1 MDTPH
6 DTAHEVQNSVPLY
19 SPDSTVGHY
28 QRITIVSEQR
38 LAKAQENDWDAVF
51 ALNEQYE
58 QATAALKALAT
69 PPTVSEVEACSNY
82 LRSALRNDQQLQK
95 LLEPEQ
101 DRLRQAIGG
110 LKRQTNVLQ
119 AYSAPVLN
127 HER

>member
-1 MDTPH
+1 MDTPY
-6 DTAHEVQNSVPLY
+6 DTTHEARDGVPIY

-38 LAKAQENDWDAVF
+38 LTKAQENDWDAVF

-69 PPTVSEVEACSNY
+69 PPTASEVEACSNY
-82 LRSALRNDQQLQK
+82 LRRALQNDQQLQQ

-101 DRLRQAIGG
+101 DRLRQAMGG